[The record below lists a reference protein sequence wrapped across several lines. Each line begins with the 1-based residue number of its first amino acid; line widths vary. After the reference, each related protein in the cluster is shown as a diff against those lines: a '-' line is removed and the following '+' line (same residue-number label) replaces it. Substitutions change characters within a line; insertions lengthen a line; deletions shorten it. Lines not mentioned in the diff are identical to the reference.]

1 MLSGKTYLKIFKKD
15 FRVYPKNLKFITRRR
30 HEKLHEDNSTV
41 FKRFYWGCVWG
52 GGKTWLGERAILQG
66 TQPKKASLEASP
78 MFHNIRIIVDS
89 TNLLVRSKLSA

>member
-1 MLSGKTYLKIFKKD
+1 MK
-15 FRVYPKNLKFITRRR
+15 
-30 HEKLHEDNSTV
+30 NSTKIIQQFLNGFTGDV
-41 FKRFYWGCVWG
+41 F
-52 GGKTWLGERAILQG
+52 GERAILQG

>member
-1 MLSGKTYLKIFKKD
+1 MK
-15 FRVYPKNLKFITRRR
+15 
-30 HEKLHEDNSTV
+30 NSTKIIQQFLNGFTEDV
-41 FKRFYWGCVWG
+41 FGG
-52 GGKTWLGERAILQG
+52 GGKTWLGERAILQS

>member
-41 FKRFYWGCVWG
+41 FKRFYRGCVWG
-52 GGKTWLGERAILQG
+52 AGDFTRYAAEKSFLGSFAHV
-66 TQPKKASLEASP
+66 S
-78 MFHNIRIIVDS
+78 
-89 TNLLVRSKLSA
+89 